1 MVLKRKY
8 VFFFSEKKKSCLD
21 KNTFERRNFKSERQ
35 WKSHETVTEI
45 SAAFVPV
52 PLPVQ
57 HK

>member
-1 MVLKRKY
+1 MVLKWKY
-8 VFFFSEKKKSCLD
+8 VFFFPQKDCLD
-21 KNTFERRNFKSERQ
+21 TGTFERRNFKSERQ
-35 WKSHETVTEI
+35 WGSHEKVTEI